1 MILYDHLSLIPGP
14 DGEDLTVYSIYV
26 VQYIPDGEDLTVQLQ
41 PPVLD
46 ELTPEVEYADGALAK
61 YDQVRVQ
68 QYQTL

>member
-1 MILYDHLSLIPGP
+1 MLLIFKLQQIIRELYDIISLYDHLALIP
-14 DGEDLTVYSIYV
+14 V
-26 VQYIPDGEDLTVQLQ
+26 PDGEDLTVQLQ